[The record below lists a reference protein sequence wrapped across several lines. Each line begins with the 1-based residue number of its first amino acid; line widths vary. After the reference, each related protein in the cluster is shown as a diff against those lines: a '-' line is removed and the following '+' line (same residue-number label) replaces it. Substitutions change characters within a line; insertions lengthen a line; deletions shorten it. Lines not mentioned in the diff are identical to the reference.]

1 MEKKTLKTLNQRIED
16 DLKDLYNL
24 LTKQI
29 VLKDVERENPISEAV
44 TLSKELFGG
53 DGMSADGAYGLSCF
67 GLPGYFTGKRSIGEL
82 VNKNEEA
89 STVMV
94 MLNPGRDVME
104 NDNPLKTLHS
114 LKKYGIS
121 LDSEE
126 DFIRTYK
133 ESCRR
138 FGENDIDRKDNFDI
152 KQAAFLESWDNCGVD
167 QLKEFPQRIRDLNEK
182 TRDEYLKIVKRNVL
196 MQKLQLELI
205 PYASRR
211 FDTSTKNLKALL
223 PYLETVLHE
232 ITQIP
237 RDYVIF
243 CSDIFEKLFKYA
255 QQEKIATIE
264 TLLKDDM
271 NLFLKE
277 GKNRKARCT
286 IVNIN
291 YNHKFQKA
299 LIAHTFP
306 NQALSNAYEKMQKYG
321 AFCYARWNN
330 SQR

>member
-24 LTKQI
+24 LSMQI
-29 VLKDVERENPISEAV
+29 VLKDIEKENPISEAV

-53 DGMSADGAYGLSCF
+53 DGMSADGTYGLSCF
-67 GLPGYFTGKRSIGEL
+67 GLPGYFTGNRDSK
-82 VNKNEEA
+82 
-89 STVMV
+89 TVMV

-121 LDSEE
+121 LDTEE

-167 QLKEFPQRIRDLNEK
+167 QLKEFPQRIRDLNEI

-211 FDTSTKNLKALL
+211 FYTQTKNFEALM
-223 PYLETVLHE
+223 PYLKTLLHE
-232 ITQIP
+232 IFRTD
-237 RDYVIF
+237 RKYVIF
-243 CSDIFEKLFKYA
+243 CSAFFDKLFEYA
-255 QQEKIATIE
+255 KQKNIVTIE
-264 TLLKDDM
+264 ELLEDETD
-271 NLFLKE
+271 LFYKE
-277 GKNRKARCT
+277 GKNRKARCKVIKIT
-286 IVNIN
+286 YHSNT
-291 YNHKFQKA
+291 QKA
-299 LIAHTFP
+299 IIAHTFP
-306 NQALSNAYEKMQKYG
+306 NQALSNAYERMQKYG
-321 AFCYARWNN
+321 AFCYDCLNRTNA
-330 SQR
+330 